1 MLRFLDVCSALIVES
16 SAETAGD
23 EDEVDEI
30 IGEEIPLVV
39 TLLAV
44 ERETQAETAVERDEQ
59 QAASEGEATEAVAGA
74 AEPAGEGDTE
84 AKTAV
89 GWVWG

>member
-44 ERETQAETAVERDEQ
+44 ERETQ
-59 QAASEGEATEAVAGA
+59 S
-74 AEPAGEGDTE
+74 
-84 AKTAV
+84 
-89 GWVWG
+89 